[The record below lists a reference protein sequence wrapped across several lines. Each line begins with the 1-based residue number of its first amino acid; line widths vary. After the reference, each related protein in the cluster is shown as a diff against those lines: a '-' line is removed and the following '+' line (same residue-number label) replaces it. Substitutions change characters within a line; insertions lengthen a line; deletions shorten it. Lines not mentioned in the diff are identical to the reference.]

1 LLIGN
6 TKTNELL
13 GIKKISFRGTVTK
26 NINFI
31 CPKEIDNDSI
41 QLFLFC
47 DSYIGIDQ
55 QYPVR
60 LEALNR
66 GICRKYNLK
75 FEAYISNEETHFGSF
90 VNIADEENDKK
101 TEIESSDD
109 GDSIDD
115 VCFE

>member
-1 LLIGN
+1 M
-6 TKTNELL
+6 KTHELL
-13 GIKKISFRGTVTK
+13 GIKKVSFRGTVTK

-47 DSYIGIDQ
+47 DSCIGIDQ

-75 FEAYISNEETHFGSF
+75 YESYISSNDETDLESY
-90 VNIADEENDKK
+90 VNIADEEDDKEK
-101 TEIESSDD
+101 
-109 GDSIDD
+109 
-115 VCFE
+115 